1 MPRTASSVSM
11 AQRPWR
17 GWAVKM
23 APLSVSSEAAN
34 PRWRPLD
41 GRFDVTRW
49 VLVDGDEVEILNIL
63 DDHSRLVVASQV
75 SATTRAADVVAR
87 HPKPA

>member
-1 MPRTASSVSM
+1 
-11 AQRPWR
+11 
-17 GWAVKM
+17 
-23 APLSVSSEAAN
+23 
-34 PRWRPLD
+34 
-41 GRFDVTRW
+41 

-63 DDHSRLVVASQV
+63 DDHSRLAVASQV